1 MMMEPHTPSTFQEGS
16 HLEISFTPLLMYK
29 NASLIKLENTD
40 ILYIYIQ
47 VEINGIISFSEPF
60 YRLINP
66 SFPEGAPG
74 AYVVAPYSDDIDL
87 RLAGDVSYEVH
98 SRSAN
103 NPGSNHLL
111 DEVSGF
117 VENSTGQSFEGSW
130 MLVAEWR
137 EVHQYPHGDPT
148 RSQFYPGTSLVSEG
162 LRHLQ
167 LIFMEYT
174 LAYIAA

>member
-1 MMMEPHTPSTFQEGS
+1 MQ
-16 HLEISFTPLLMYK
+16 
-29 NASLIKLENTD
+29 
-40 ILYIYIQ
+40 Q
-47 VEINGIISFSEPF
+47 VGTNGIFAFSEPF
-60 YRLINP
+60 YSP
-66 SFPEGAPG
+66 SARPFPGGAPG
-74 AYVVAPYSDDIDL
+74 AYVVAPYWNDIDI
-87 RLAGDVSYEVH
+87 RRAGNISYEVH
-98 SRSAN
+98 SRSVN
-103 NPGSNHLL
+103 NPGSNRLL

-117 VENSTGQSFEGSW
+117 VEDSTDQSFEGSW